1 MAKIIVSIEFDVDI
15 DDLDSAYSNEDY
27 LAEDI
32 REHLSYAL
40 HRFDAQNISFNR
52 VDIEGL

>member
-1 MAKIIVSIEFDVDI
+1 MVSIEFHVDI

-27 LAEDI
+27 LAEEI

-40 HRFDAQNISFNR
+40 HRFDAQDISFTR